1 MSTVWGNNYGCAK
14 QYMCALDICL
24 MNVLSSSYVIIIDCA
39 MNSPGH
45 VNDIVGGL
53 NATDKLF

>member
-39 MNSPGH
+39 MN
-45 VNDIVGGL
+45 
-53 NATDKLF
+53 